1 MILADTSVWIDHL
14 RNANPEMQKRLSRDQ
29 IVMHPFIAA
38 EIALGSLRNRQARL
52 YELDSLRQVTVA
64 QTGEVRHMIETR
76 SLYAKGIGLIDAH
89 LILSCL
95 LTPGTR
101 LWTRDTALRDSAK
114 AVGVLADLS

>member
-1 MILADTSVWIDHL
+1 MADTSVWIDHL